1 VAAGSLRT
9 FTSVESRWAGRRRP
23 ERRGRSAHPAGDWPM
38 TRYGSIQGAG
48 VVWSTVLEWE
58 SDLEMSLQRCRQRN
72 RERCKEARLQGGAS
86 EKAETWKVGERDYI
100 KRLIGFVA
108 NMKSGESLL

>member
-1 VAAGSLRT
+1 
-9 FTSVESRWAGRRRP
+9 
-23 ERRGRSAHPAGDWPM
+23 
-38 TRYGSIQGAG
+38 
-48 VVWSTVLEWE
+48 
-58 SDLEMSLQRCRQRN
+58 MSLQRCRQRN